1 MKKVFVY
8 FFLALI
14 LIVGCSQ
21 EFKETFNVNP
31 MNPQPTQEITVR
43 YNPSGTPLGNADDV
57 ALLAYSFTNDQMPSV
72 QEVNMDKK
80 GKGWIGSFTP
90 DSGAVLVMAKFVA
103 GEAADDNNE
112 QGYKIML
119 FNDDGKYVQGCQA
132 ALANVFLYG
141 AYPMRLKRDVMR
153 AAEEFQNEL
162 TLYPDSK
169 ERFREL
175 GWNLTL
181 RTDKENGNAK
191 VLAELDTLASKPD
204 LTIEEKTLLA
214 SWYNRLK
221 ATDKA
226 DKFKQAVLK
235 AEPKGELAQ
244 SERIM
249 EFYNRKNLLNQK
261 IRLFKN
267 FKKDFPEN
275 ERLGYMASN
284 IINGYVQEKRF
295 DEAQDFLNRHVDNPT
310 SMHYNTIAWA
320 LVENEV
326 NLKTAAELGKKG
338 TELARAELENPTSE
352 KPTYLTDSQW
362 KNQLKTSLGYILDT
376 YATALYKSDQVE
388 ESLPLFE
395 EAVEVTKKGNND
407 VNERYAGALLDAGQN
422 EKTFHFVEELLKDG
436 KSTPKL
442 EDMFKKAYVGWK
454 GSEEGLDEALS
465 ALSEQGINKLKSELE
480 KEMLNKPAPEFTLED
495 LEGNS
500 VSLTDLKGKT
510 LVIDFWA
517 TWCGPCISSFPGMQ
531 DAVNKFKDDES
542 VKFLFVNTWERGDN
556 VKENVAKFI
565 KDKNYTFH
573 VLLDLK
579 SEVVAAYGVD
589 GIPTKFVVDKNG
601 NIRFK
606 SVGFGGDANKLV
618 EELSLM
624 IEMVK

>member
-1 MKKVFVY
+1 MI
-8 FFLALI
+8 A
-14 LIVGCSQ
+14 GCSQ
-21 EFKETFNVNP
+21 EFKETFSVNP

-43 YNPSGTPLGNADDV
+43 YNPSGTPLENADEV
-57 ALLAYSFTNDQMPSV
+57 SLLAYSFTDDQMPSV

-103 GEAADDNNE
+103 GEAADDNDE

-132 ALANVFLYG
+132 ALANVYLYG
-141 AYPMRLKRDVMR
+141 TYPMRLKRDVMR
-153 AAEEFQNEL
+153 ASEEFQNEL

-169 ERFREL
+169 EKFREL

-191 VLAELDTLASKPD
+191 VLAELDTLAAKPE

-214 SWYNRLK
+214 SWYNRLI

-226 DKFKQAVLK
+226 EKFKQAVLK

-249 EFYNRKNLLNQK
+249 EFYNRKNSLNKK
-261 IRLFKN
+261 IRLYKN
-267 FKKDFPEN
+267 FKKDFPAN

-326 NLKTAAELGKKG
+326 NLKTAAELGEKG
-338 TELARAELENPTSE
+338 TSLARAELENPTSE
-352 KPTYLTDSQW
+352 KPKYLTDSQW

-407 VNERYAGALLDAGQN
+407 MNERYTSTLLDVGQN
-422 EKTFHFVEELLKDG
+422 EKAFHFVEELLKEG

-442 EDMFKKAYVGWK
+442 EELFKKAYIGWK

-465 ALSEQGINKLKSELE
+465 AVSEQGMNKLKNELE
-480 KEMLNKPAPEFTLED
+480 KEMLNKPAPDFTLED

-510 LVIDFWA
+510 LIIDFWA
-517 TWCGPCISSFPGMQ
+517 TWCGPCVSSFPGMQ
-531 DAVNKFKDDES
+531 NAVNKFKDDET
-542 VKFLFVNTWERGDN
+542 VKFLFINTWERGDN

-606 SVGFGGDANKLV
+606 SVGFGGDVNKLV

-624 IEMVK
+624 IDMVK